1 MVVLETRG
9 GEAERPRVVGRPRVA
24 AVDVGGVGGGG
35 EDGFGREWGPRVG
48 GADEGGGGGGGEAG
62 VEVAVGDGGLGR
74 SVSGDWQV
82 RYARSGVLLG
92 WL

>member
-1 MVVLETRG
+1 M
-9 GEAERPRVVGRPRVA
+9 
-24 AVDVGGVGGGG
+24 GGVGGGG

-48 GADEGGGGGGGEAG
+48 GADEGGGGGVLGVGDWGGGGGEAG